1 MRSVRN
7 ILWLCTKEFRA
18 LLRDAVLIG
27 IIFYAFGPGIC
38 VEGQSV
44 GDDVS
49 NAAVAFVDEDRSAL
63 SRAMREALYP
73 PYFQRPDLISAA
85 DMDHL
90 MDQGDYTFIVVIP
103 HGLEADIRAGR
114 IPEIQLNVDATAV
127 QQASIGVA
135 YIVNILTVEARR
147 FSAAYGQATST
158 PVDLVVRR
166 AFNPNGTTYWF
177 GAILG
182 LLNQLTM
189 ITIILTGAAIIRE
202 REHGTLEHLMVMPVR
217 AFEIALS
224 KVLANGVV
232 IFLGFVLGMMVVVE
246 DLLHVPMQGEHWLL
260 FLGTVIYLF
269 SASAFGILLGI
280 VARTMAQFALLL
292 MMTIMPMMILSGG
305 MSPVESQPDWLQPIT
320 WLLPSRHYLDFA
332 TAIVHRGAGFEIVWP
347 EFLATFGL
355 GAAFFALALVLF
367 RRSIASVG
375 SD

>member
-1 MRSVRN
+1 MRSIRN

-18 LLRDAVLIG
+18 LLRDAVLIA
-27 IIFYAFGPGIC
+27 IIFYAFGPGIY

-44 GDDVS
+44 AEDVN

-63 SRAMREALYP
+63 SRAMAQALYP
-73 PYFQRPDLISAA
+73 PYFQRPVMIPASTMETA
-85 DMDHL
+85 MN
-90 MDQGDYTFIVVIP
+90 QGLYTFIVVLP

-114 IPEIQLNVDATAV
+114 QPEIQINVDATAT
-127 QQASIGVA
+127 QQASIGTA
-135 YIVNILTVEARR
+135 YLVNILTD
-147 FSAAYGQATST
+147 AAQQVVAPDATDDS
-158 PVDLVVRR
+158 PVNLVVRR
-166 AFNPNGTTYWF
+166 AFNSNGNTYWF
-177 GAILG
+177 GSILG

-202 REHGTLEHLMVMPVR
+202 REHGTLEHLLVMPVR

-224 KVLANGVV
+224 KVLANGAV
-232 IFLGFVLGMMVVVE
+232 IFLGFVLGMLVVIE
-246 DLLHVPMQGEHWLL
+246 DMLHVPMKGQHGLL

-269 SASAFGILLGI
+269 AASAFGILLGI

-305 MSPVESQPDWLQPIT
+305 MSPIESQPDWLQPIT

-332 TAIVHRGAGFEIVWP
+332 TAIVHRGAGFGIVWP

-355 GAAFFALALVLF
+355 GAAFFALALVQF
-367 RRSIASVG
+367 RRSISSVG
-375 SD
+375 RS